1 MKRIGRFLEWLLPH
15 LIIIISVMILTFVI
29 INFFNP
35 YMQFVENRFTQ
46 WLLVAFGVMS
56 IVSSCLLI
64 YRSRPRK

>member
-1 MKRIGRFLEWLLPH
+1 MKRVGSFLEWLLPH
-15 LIIIISVMILTFVI
+15 LIIVISVMILTFVI

-46 WLLVAFGVMS
+46 WLLVAFGVLS
-56 IVSSCLLI
+56 IVSNCLLI